1 MENLLKQLEI
11 LRERLLELWRLLDI
25 DRQITRA
32 VELRHQLAEPDVWQD
47 RDKAVRL
54 GQEAD
59 GLERETTKWVDLKQR
74 ITDLEALVAVAERE
88 DDHSMDE
95 ENEAQF
101 QGLKTE
107 LAAFEFLVLFS
118 GPYDRNNVII
128 SVHAGTGGVDAQDW
142 AEMLERMYL
151 RFAEK
156 MGWQAEIVDFS
167 PGNEAGIKSVTI
179 NLTGAW
185 AYGYLR
191 GDSGVHRL
199 VRISPF
205 DSEGLRHTSFAL
217 VEVLPEIALD
227 EVVDIKDEDLEV
239 DTYRASGPGGQNV
252 NKTESAIRIKHKP
265 SGIVVTCQT
274 QRSQHQN
281 RETAMKILAAKLLA
295 LKLEAQEKEQTKLKG
310 ETQKAEWGKQIRSY
324 VLQPY
329 QMVKDHRTG
338 HQVTDIRAVLDGGIS
353 GFAEAYLRANR
364 PS

>member
-142 AEMLERMYL
+142 AEMLERCICVL
-151 RFAEK
+151 LKKWAGRQRLLIFL
-156 MGWQAEIVDFS
+156 QAMRQ
-167 PGNEAGIKSVTI
+167 A
-179 NLTGAW
+179 
-185 AYGYLR
+185 
-191 GDSGVHRL
+191 
-199 VRISPF
+199 
-205 DSEGLRHTSFAL
+205 
-217 VEVLPEIALD
+217 
-227 EVVDIKDEDLEV
+227 
-239 DTYRASGPGGQNV
+239 
-252 NKTESAIRIKHKP
+252 
-265 SGIVVTCQT
+265 
-274 QRSQHQN
+274 
-281 RETAMKILAAKLLA
+281 
-295 LKLEAQEKEQTKLKG
+295 
-310 ETQKAEWGKQIRSY
+310 
-324 VLQPY
+324 
-329 QMVKDHRTG
+329 
-338 HQVTDIRAVLDGGIS
+338 
-353 GFAEAYLRANR
+353 LRA
-364 PS
+364 